1 MMMSQCLQ
9 LWAVKVYMMW
19 QYCHIIMEVL
29 PPVTLPITAHP
40 PGPPRN
46 LTFHYYLDFEN
57 NEFRGNATWL
67 GPEFPEGELI
77 EYRYVLSFVS
87 ASTIVGGT
95 LCVEVRQMFL
105 HK

>member
-1 MMMSQCLQ
+1 M
-9 LWAVKVYMMW
+9 

-29 PPVTLPITAHP
+29 PPVTLPIAAHP

-46 LTFHYYLDFEN
+46 LTFHYYLDFEH